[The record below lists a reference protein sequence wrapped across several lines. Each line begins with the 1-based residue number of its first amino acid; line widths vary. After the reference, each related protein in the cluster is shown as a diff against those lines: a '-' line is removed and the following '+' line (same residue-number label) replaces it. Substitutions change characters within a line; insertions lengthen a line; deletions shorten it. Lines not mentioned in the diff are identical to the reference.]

1 MRVALRCGPQVD
13 STRWPDKF
21 YEDTGE
27 DKDWCEKY
35 MTPENPVLVDWVK
48 QHLGYHHFYVAVVP
62 DDVPW
67 DLCNDGYGEYLRYA
81 LWESGDEIEKHL

>member
-1 MRVALRCGPQVD
+1 MEVVLRCGPKVD

-27 DKDWCEKY
+27 DKDWCENY
-35 MTPENPVLVDWVK
+35 MTPENPAIVDWVK

-62 DDVPW
+62 DDVSW
-67 DLCNDGYGEYLRYA
+67 DLCDSGYGQYLCYA
-81 LWESGDEIEKHL
+81 VWESGDEIEKQS